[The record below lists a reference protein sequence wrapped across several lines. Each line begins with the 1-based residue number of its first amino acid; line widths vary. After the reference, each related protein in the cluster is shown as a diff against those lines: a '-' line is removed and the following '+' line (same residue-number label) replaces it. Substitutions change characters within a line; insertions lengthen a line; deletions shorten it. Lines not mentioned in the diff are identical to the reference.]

1 MNSVNCFGHQKLKVY
16 NKSLQ
21 FLAVSDELLA
31 SILCKIAANGHLCRA
46 AESISRNIAYAS
58 SSWSPKERIVSLG
71 NANGSALECAACLDV
86 FVAKQLLKKRDIMAG
101 KSLLREIV
109 NMLIAM
115 KKIAADRLKEN
126 DSVGYVADRK
136 IYFSHEKLDVYITA
150 LQFIGWIEGISEI
163 FTDTSSISLYTSLD
177 KVSTGIVLNIAEGSG
192 RFSNRDRRYFF
203 VVARSSAFECVAIL
217 DVLKDEEVIKQI
229 EFETFYTNIEEISK
243 ILFTMIKN
251 LSAKS

>member
-177 KVSTGIVLNIAEGSG
+177 KVSTGIVLNIAEGNG
-192 RFSNRDRRYFF
+192 RFSSADHIKFLSIAYKASIQASSLLDIIVTRD
-203 VVARSSAFECVAIL
+203 SSLHECFQEGQKMLYRIAHML
-217 DVLKDEEVIKQI
+217 TSLSQK
-229 EFETFYTNIEEISK
+229 IS
-243 ILFTMIKN
+243 
-251 LSAKS
+251 